1 MSAEGAVSPARSTG
15 AVITALLAGIALG
28 AASMLVLPG
37 LTVGPNRTV
46 AAQASS
52 PDNSR
57 VGIAWESVCKEGVCT
72 SLALGATAASARELD
87 SLSGQSCDQ
96 VVWTPDG
103 KRVGFVIDGSRM
115 MLFDTQ
121 SLKHAGTVRLMS
133 DEAARSHLARG
144 VTFSEN
150 GRAVTFDDCPRSHSG
165 CRAGVAGIP
174 Q

>member
-1 MSAEGAVSPARSTG
+1 MA
-15 AVITALLAGIALG
+15 ALMAGVALG
-28 AASMLVLPG
+28 AGSMLLLPG
-37 LTVGPNRTV
+37 RTVGPNRTI
-46 AAQASS
+46 AAQTSS
-52 PDNSR
+52 PDHSH
-57 VGIAWESVCKEGVCT
+57 VGVAWESVCKEGVCT
-72 SLALGATAASARELD
+72 SLAMGATAASATELD

-115 MLFDTQ
+115 MLFDAE
-121 SLKHAGTVRLMS
+121 SMKHAGTVRLMS

-165 CRAGVAGIP
+165 CRAGVAGVP